1 MTHPRLATGTR
12 LRYDEVREEH
22 LLLVPEGA
30 VRLNATAAAVLE
42 LCDGER
48 SPEEIAATLA
58 ERYGGADLRGDV
70 AELLDAMAR
79 RGLVIDGTA

>member
-1 MTHPRLATGTR
+1 VTRPRLATGAR

-30 VRLNATAAAVLE
+30 VRLNRTAAEVLE

-48 SPEEIAATLA
+48 SLDEIVDTLTA
-58 ERYGGADLRGDV
+58 RYDGSDLRDDV
-70 AELLDAMAR
+70 
-79 RGLVIDGTA
+79 RGLVDGMTQRGLVVDAAA